1 MQGLRDVPKWALRSL
16 GVVGCVF
23 AVGALGACESTT
35 TSDGNEQSNASASS
49 GDCGRTASEDCTPHV
64 GPNGSVRVDALV
76 WRVESART
84 TPTIGEQQYG
94 LGEKAN
100 GVFIVAD
107 LSVTSK
113 KDESATVSDDVIKL
127 VVDGGNTY
135 SADSDGTFAAMT
147 DGREPLFLTDIG
159 PDSTLT
165 APVVFDVPTSVIG
178 KKLELSFSELGF
190 GSSQGFIR
198 LPPL

>member
-1 MQGLRDVPKWALRSL
+1 
-16 GVVGCVF
+16 
-23 AVGALGACESTT
+23 
-35 TSDGNEQSNASASS
+35 
-49 GDCGRTASEDCTPHV
+49 
-64 GPNGSVRVDALV
+64 
-76 WRVESART
+76 
-84 TPTIGEQQYG
+84 
-94 LGEKAN
+94 
-100 GVFIVAD
+100 
-107 LSVTSK
+107 
-113 KDESATVSDDVIKL
+113 
-127 VVDGGNTY
+127 
-135 SADSDGTFAAMT
+135 MT

>member
-1 MQGLRDVPKWALRSL
+1 MW
-16 GVVGCVF
+16 GVK
-23 AVGALGACESTT
+23 
-35 TSDGNEQSNASASS
+35 
-49 GDCGRTASEDCTPHV
+49 
-64 GPNGSVRVDALV
+64 
-76 WRVESART
+76 SART

-113 KDESATVSDDVIKL
+113 KDESATISDDVIKL
-127 VVDGGNTY
+127 IVNGGNTY

-147 DGREPLFLTDIG
+147 DGQEPLFLTDIG

-165 APVVFDVPTSVIG
+165 APVVFDVPASVIG